1 MRSKVTC
8 REVANHLRAHRNGA
22 LGVPWHAYGELV
34 HALHPRSLVRRLR
47 ARVRQVE
54 QGEAAG
60 MSQATKQIRTMGQRI
75 ADLERERD
83 AQEREIYLST
93 RSALAC

>member
-1 MRSKVTC
+1 
-8 REVANHLRAHRNGA
+8 
-22 LGVPWHAYGELV
+22 
-34 HALHPRSLVRRLR
+34 
-47 ARVRQVE
+47 
-54 QGEAAG
+54 